1 MQTSLVDETRTRL
14 LKFHGRYPEIG
25 RMANL
30 SYSWLT
36 KFAQGRALNPTMRNL
51 EPLQRALDTLE
62 RAAQEPTDPAPP
74 VRRTQAAQGPAAEA
88 TEAVLTTGHGAT
100 TSMY

>member
-1 MQTSLVDETRTRL
+1 MQTSLVEETRTRL

-25 RMANL
+25 RMASL

-74 VRRTQAAQGPAAEA
+74 VRRTPAAQGATAET
-88 TEAVLTTGHGAT
+88 TEAVLTTGHSAT
-100 TSMY
+100 TSMH

>member
-1 MQTSLVDETRTRL
+1 MQTSLVDKTRTRL
-14 LKFHGRYPEIG
+14 VRFHGRYPEIG

-36 KFAQGRALNPTMRNL
+36 KFAQGRAKNPTMRNL

-62 RAAQEPTDPAPP
+62 
-74 VRRTQAAQGPAAEA
+74 AAE
-88 TEAVLTTGHGAT
+88 TTTNT
-100 TSMY
+100 TRAS

>member
-14 LKFHGRYPEIG
+14 VKFHGRYPEIG

-51 EPLQRALDTLE
+51 EPLQRALDELE
-62 RAAQEPTDPAPP
+62 QEITEQPTAQ
-74 VRRTQAAQGPAAEA
+74 
-88 TEAVLTTGHGAT
+88 
-100 TSMY
+100 

>member
-1 MQTSLVDETRTRL
+1 MQISLVDETRTRL

-62 RAAQEPTDPAPP
+62 LAAKNHPTDPNPP
-74 VRRTQAAQGPAAEA
+74 VRRTTAAQGASAEA
-88 TEAVLTTGHGAT
+88 TQTVLTTQAT
-100 TSMY
+100 VGVG

>member
-14 LKFHGRYPEIG
+14 VKFHGRYPEIG
-25 RMANL
+25 RMAGL

-51 EPLQRALDTLE
+51 EPLQRALDELE
-62 RAAQEPTDPAPP
+62 
-74 VRRTQAAQGPAAEA
+74 AAERNA
-88 TEAVLTTGHGAT
+88 AAEVSHD
-100 TSMY
+100 

>member
-1 MQTSLVDETRTRL
+1 MATSLVDETRARL

-36 KFAQGRALNPTMRNL
+36 KFAQGRAKNPTMRNL
-51 EPLQRALDTLE
+51 EPLREALTTLE
-62 RAAQEPTDPAPP
+62 DQESKPPT
-74 VRRTQAAQGPAAEA
+74 E
-88 TEAVLTTGHGAT
+88 
-100 TSMY
+100 

>member
-62 RAAQEPTDPAPP
+62 RAAKEPIDPNPP
-74 VRRTQAAQGPAAEA
+74 ARRTTAVQGATAEA
-88 TEAVLTTGHGAT
+88 TQAVLTGHSNT
-100 TSMY
+100 TSMN

>member
-1 MQTSLVDETRTRL
+1 MQTSLVDETRQRL
-14 LKFHGRYPEIG
+14 VKFHGRYPEIG

-36 KFAQGRALNPTMRNL
+36 KFAQGRAMNPTMRNL

-62 RAAQEPTDPAPP
+62 
-74 VRRTQAAQGPAAEA
+74 AAE
-88 TEAVLTTGHGAT
+88 TQTNTTRA
-100 TSMY
+100 S